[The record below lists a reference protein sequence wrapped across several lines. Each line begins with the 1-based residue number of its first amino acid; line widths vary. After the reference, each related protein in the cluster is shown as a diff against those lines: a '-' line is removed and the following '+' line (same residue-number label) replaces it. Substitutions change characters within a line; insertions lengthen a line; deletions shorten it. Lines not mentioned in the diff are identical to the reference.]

1 VDIKRHPDAEKLY
14 IETVDLG
21 TEQRTIVSGLVPHYT
36 EEELKGRNVVLVA
49 NLKPALLRGV
59 ESNGMLLAA
68 QTGKTVEV
76 LFVDNARPG
85 DRVRLAGGAA
95 EEAGA
100 PAQIDIDAFFT
111 MPITVEDSR
120 VLVGNAALECAG
132 APLTTA
138 KVAKGRVK

>member
-1 VDIKRHPDAEKLY
+1 
-14 IETVDLG
+14 
-21 TEQRTIVSGLVPHYT
+21 VPHYK
-36 EEELKGRNVVLVA
+36 EEELMGRNVVLVA

-68 QTGKTVEV
+68 QAGKIVEV

-85 DRVRLAGGAA
+85 DRVRPAGGAA
-95 EEAGA
+95 EGAEA

-120 VLVGNAALECAG
+120 VMIGDAALECAG